1 MNRPTQDFEDILRT
15 YFADFLDMV
24 EPGLIPR
31 LDLDQVA
38 FPRREELDGWPEEE
52 SRGLGLLAEV
62 FTRRGRRLSVL
73 VQVELAAGCREC
85 LEERLLGCYLRL
97 ALEGRQ
103 PARMIVLFL
112 KGGRPGPSLEWIV
125 DEVDGEE
132 LLRVPYL
139 AFGLEGHPAEDY
151 VDRREPVAWALA
163 AFMHSTLRSQ
173 EEHVRICLEKLAE
186 LTC

>member
-1 MNRPTQDFEDILRT
+1 MNRPTQAFEDMLRT
-15 YFADFLDMV
+15 FFADFLDLV

-38 FPRREELDGWPEEE
+38 FPCRNELADWPEEE
-52 SRGLGLLAEV
+52 RRGLGLLAEV

-73 VQVELAAGCREC
+73 VQVELQAGCREC
-85 LEERLLGCYLRL
+85 LEERLLGWYLRL

-103 PARMIVLFL
+103 PARMIVLVL
-112 KGGRPGPSLEWIV
+112 KGGRPGPNLEWIV

-139 AFGLEGHPAEDY
+139 SFGLEGYPAEGY
-151 VDRREPVAWALA
+151 LDRNEPVAWALST
-163 AFMHSTLRSQ
+163 FMRPTLRSQ
-173 EEHVRICLEKLAE
+173 EEHLRICLEKIAGLA
-186 LTC
+186 C

>member
-1 MNRPTQDFEDILRT
+1 LNRPTQAFEDMLRT
-15 YFADFLDMV
+15 YFADFLDLV
-24 EPGLIPR
+24 EPGLIQR

-38 FPRREELDGWPEEE
+38 FPCREDLDAWPEEE
-52 SRGLGLLAEV
+52 SRGLGLLADV

-73 VQVELAAGCREC
+73 VQVELQAGCREC
-85 LEERLLGCYLRL
+85 LEERLLGWYLRL

-112 KGGRPGPSLEWIV
+112 KGGRPGPNLEWIV

-139 AFGLEGHPAEDY
+139 SFGLEEHPADGY
-151 VDRREPVAWALA
+151 LDRSEPVAWALS
-163 AFMHSTLRSQ
+163 AFMRPAGRSL
-173 EEHVRICLEKLAE
+173 EEHLRICLEKIAGLA
-186 LTC
+186 C